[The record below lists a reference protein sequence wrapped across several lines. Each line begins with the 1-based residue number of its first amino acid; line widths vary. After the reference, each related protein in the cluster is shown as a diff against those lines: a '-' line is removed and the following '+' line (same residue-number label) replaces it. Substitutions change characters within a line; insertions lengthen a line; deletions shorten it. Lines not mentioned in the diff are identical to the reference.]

1 MRRHHGPRHEELT
14 GQPGS
19 AGPPPL
25 LAAFLGSLLALLPA
39 VAGAGAVRG
48 AVAADEADAVAAGD
62 ALLAAG
68 GNAVDAAVAAALAL
82 AVVHPEAG
90 NLGGGGFAVVRCDGR
105 LLALDFRETAPP
117 RAHPALFLD
126 AAGEPRPG
134 ASTEGP
140 LAAGIPGSPHG
151 YFELHQRCGR
161 RPWAEVVAPA
171 ERLARDGFLLS
182 ERSAAS
188 LARHAERL
196 ARFPESAA
204 AWLPGGRP
212 PSAGAG
218 IRLPALA
225 RTLAAYARQGPA
237 ALTTG
242 GAARAIAAA
251 SARHGGMLGAADLAA
266 YRPVWREPLRFAAFG
281 WELAGMGLPSSGGTI
296 VAQTLLLAERLGW
309 AAAAGDAAGR
319 AHLLAEIWRRAFA
332 DRTLLGDPR
341 TAFATPAEL
350 LAPAW
355 LARRAA
361 EIDPRRATPSAAVA
375 PYPGGQREPA
385 DTTHVA
391 AVDAD
396 GNAVALTTT
405 INDLFGCALFV
416 PEVGIF
422 LNNEMDDFATAPGR
436 PNLYGLVQG
445 EANRVLPGRR
455 MLSSMAPTLAWRGS
469 EVVAAGGRGGSRI
482 PTATAQVL
490 LSLLAQGEPA
500 GAAVA
505 RPRLH
510 HQGLPDRLEAE
521 AGALA
526 GPERQEL
533 ERRGHAVVPPPATAK
548 VNLVRRLAGGALE
561 AAGDPRGPGAAT
573 PTDPLPRAP

>member
-1 MRRHHGPRHEELT
+1 MSPSRLAPAAL
-14 GQPGS
+14 
-19 AGPPPL
+19 ALL
-25 LAAFLGSLLALLPA
+25 LAAAPA
-39 VAGAGAVRG
+39 AGIRG

-68 GNAVDAAVAAALAL
+68 GNAVDAAVATALAL

-105 LLALDFRETAPP
+105 LFALDFRETAPSG
-117 RAHPALFLD
+117 AHPALYLD

-140 LAAGIPGSPHG
+140 LAAGVPGSPHG
-151 YFELHQRCGR
+151 YFELHRRCGR

-188 LARHAERL
+188 LARHAGRL

-204 AWLPGGRP
+204 TWLPGGSP
-212 PSAGAG
+212 PAAGTR

-225 RTLAAYARQGPA
+225 RTLAAYARQGPE

-242 GAARAIAAA
+242 AVAGAIAAA
-251 SARHGGMLGAADLAA
+251 AARHAGILDAADLAA
-266 YRPVWREPLRFAAFG
+266 YRPVWREPLRTTAFG
-281 WELAGMGLPSSGGTI
+281 WELAGMGLPPYGGTI
-296 VAQTLLLAERLGW
+296 VAQTLALAERLGW
-309 AAAAGDAAGR
+309 AAAAGDGAGR

-332 DRTLLGDPR
+332 DRTLLGDPH
-341 TAFATPAEL
+341 TAFAAPAEL
-350 LAPAW
+350 LAPGW

-361 EIDPRRATPSAAVA
+361 EIDARRATLSAAVA
-375 PYPGGQREPA
+375 PYPGGVGREPA
-385 DTTHVA
+385 DTTHLAV
-391 AVDAD
+391 VDAE
-396 GNAVALTTT
+396 GNAAALTTT

-416 PEVGIF
+416 PEAGIF

-455 MLSSMAPTLAWRGS
+455 MLSSMSPTLAWRGS
-469 EVVAAGGRGGSRI
+469 EVLAVGGRGGSRI

-490 LSLLAQGEPA
+490 LFLLAEGESTA
-500 GAAVA
+500 AAVA

-510 HQGLPDRLEAE
+510 HQWLPDRLEAE

-526 GPERQEL
+526 EPERLEL
-533 ERRGHAVVPPPATAK
+533 ERRGHAVVPPPASAK
-548 VNLVRRLAGGALE
+548 VNLARRLAGDALE

-573 PTDPLPRAP
+573 PPASPAPVP